1 MSIFATDDKSKSN
14 RGSVDSVLG
23 DMSGGTSYYDPLLD
37 TGGEKLPEGSYFAHV
52 KELSIKE
59 NVVVKGKF
67 LSDIYNLTFVIAKES
82 SEPGFAGRDVKSKGF
97 FRFKEPN
104 PDKYPNLSSNSGS
117 NKGYKDLLDGLNIS
131 PEEKEVDGNK
141 VYSLPLL
148 SSDQAE
154 GAPVVI
160 KVVHDKWTNREG
172 EEVTTPKA
180 ISVFKW
186 AEGKREVIDVPF

>member
-1 MSIFATDDKSKSN
+1 MSIFKEDGKSSN
-14 RGSVDSVLG
+14 RGSVGSVLG
-23 DMSGGTSYYDPLLD
+23 DVSGGSSYYDPSLD
-37 TGGEKLPEGSYFAHV
+37 TGGAKVPEGSYFAHV

-67 LSDIYNLTFVIAKES
+67 LSDIYNVTFIISKES

-97 FRFKEPN
+97 FRFKDPD
-104 PDKYPNLSSNSGS
+104 PDKYPSLSSNSGS
-117 NKGYKDLLDGLNIS
+117 NKGYKELLDGLGIS
-131 PEEKEVDGNK
+131 PEEKEVDGNT

-148 SSDQAE
+148 NSSDAE
-154 GAPVVI
+154 GMPVVI
-160 KVVHDKWTNREG
+160 KVVHDKWTNRDG

-186 AEGKREVIDVPF
+186 AEGKKEIFDMPF